1 MVEESSA
8 STQGL
13 ALRLIKEFDSIFNEC
28 AYEEASAKQVSANA
42 SLKIFKFVIS
52 GEDVA
57 TEFKSSGLFDSD
69 LSDVSLLQNRNF

>member
-28 AYEEASAKQVSANA
+28 AYEEASVKQVSANA
-42 SLKIFKFVIS
+42 SLKIFQVCHQRRRR
-52 GEDVA
+52 G
-57 TEFKSSGLFDSD
+57 
-69 LSDVSLLQNRNF
+69 NRV